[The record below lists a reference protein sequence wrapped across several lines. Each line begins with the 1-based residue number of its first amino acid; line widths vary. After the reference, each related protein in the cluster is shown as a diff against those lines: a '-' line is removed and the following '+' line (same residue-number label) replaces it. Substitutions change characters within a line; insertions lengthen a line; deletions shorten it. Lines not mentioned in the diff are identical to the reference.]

1 VVDLLTVLYFYPRC
15 TSNAERS
22 WTEIP
27 LLREI
32 APEHFVSCMRA
43 GELNQSGIN
52 IEEVSIHDD
61 AGVDA

>member
-1 VVDLLTVLYFYPRC
+1 
-15 TSNAERS
+15 
-22 WTEIP
+22 
-27 LLREI
+27 LREI
-32 APEHFVSCMRA
+32 APEHFVSFMRA